1 MLYEVCYRALLSI
14 SVVEATN
21 GRVAREACLHTHAP
35 ARAAA
40 RAGSRAA
47 HRARSSIFRFQPQ
60 DSLAGG
66 APARWFVITARCS
79 LYSLFSWERS
89 GEGAETKQRI

>member
-21 GRVAREACLHTHAP
+21 GRVAREACLCTR

-66 APARWFVITARCS
+66 PPARWFVITARCS

>member
-66 APARWFVITARCS
+66 PPARWFVIPWIKHHHDGAPSELTDGDRR
-79 LYSLFSWERS
+79 RS
-89 GEGAETKQRI
+89 P

>member
-21 GRVAREACLHTHAP
+21 GRVAREGVLAH
-35 ARAAA
+35 ARAV
-40 RAGSRAA
+40 RLPRAA

-66 APARWFVITARCS
+66 PPARWFVIHPLS
-79 LYSLFSWERS
+79 
-89 GEGAETKQRI
+89 Q